1 MRASGDERRERILHE
16 VMIHGKAMVTELS
29 ELLGVTTET
38 IRKDLVT
45 LEEKNVISKRHGFV
59 TLVTPMSE
67 QDFEQG
73 ESLHL
78 AEKTA
83 IAERA
88 ARLAPQ
94 DAAVFLDTDTTVLRL
109 ASLLALRADLTVIT
123 NSIDVCQVLARSG
136 SRILVT
142 GGLYRTKSNSCVGSW
157 ALRSMEGINVD
168 VAFLGCDG
176 FSPEGPTI
184 RSYQEI
190 EFKRMVA
197 RRAKRTV
204 LLADTSK
211 LGNTGLYTFASYA
224 DFSLMVFE
232 RKLAV
237 GERKV
242 LPKNVALT
250 DVAPPS

>member
-1 MRASGDERRERILHE
+1 
-16 VMIHGKAMVTELS
+16 
-29 ELLGVTTET
+29 
-38 IRKDLVT
+38 
-45 LEEKNVISKRHGFV
+45 
-59 TLVTPMSE
+59 
-67 QDFEQG
+67 
-73 ESLHL
+73 
-78 AEKTA
+78 
-83 IAERA
+83 
-88 ARLAPQ
+88 
-94 DAAVFLDTDTTVLRL
+94 
-109 ASLLALRADLTVIT
+109 
-123 NSIDVCQVLARSG
+123 
-136 SRILVT
+136 
-142 GGLYRTKSNSCVGSW
+142 
-157 ALRSMEGINVD
+157 MEGINVD

-190 EFKRMVA
+190 ELKRMVA

-232 RKLAV
+232 RKLDV